1 MMYQFEAPSVCAR
14 SMLARLTEMDERR
27 AALAIF
33 GGTLVSGVLTILG
46 VYGLVG
52 GLQYLLR

>member
-1 MMYQFEAPSVCAR
+1 MCIPLTGVGCWIG

-33 GGTLVSGVLTILG
+33 GGTLVSGLLTVLG
-46 VYGLVG
+46 VYGLIG

>member
-1 MMYQFEAPSVCAR
+1 
-14 SMLARLTEMDERR
+14 MLARLTEMDERR

-33 GGTLVSGVLTILG
+33 GGTLVSGLLTVLG
-46 VYGLVG
+46 VYGLIG